1 MTPVNA
7 PPDQPE
13 ALAGLSQLV
22 HVRIKP
28 SVLADGSF
36 RQRYEDRRTGG
47 GTNLCGEMNQSSIL
61 FNNRIDIY

>member
-28 SVLADGSF
+28 TVLADGSF
-36 RQRYEDRRTGG
+36 RQRYEDRRTVG
-47 GTNLCGEMNQSSIL
+47 GTNLCGADEPEQHL
-61 FNNRIDIY
+61 VQQPDRH